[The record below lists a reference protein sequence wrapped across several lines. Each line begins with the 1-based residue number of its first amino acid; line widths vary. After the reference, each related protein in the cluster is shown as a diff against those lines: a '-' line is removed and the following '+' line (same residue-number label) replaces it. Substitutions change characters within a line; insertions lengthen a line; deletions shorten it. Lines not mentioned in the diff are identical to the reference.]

1 MKNDFNWLRK
11 IILSKENK
19 PQHYDAIIKLVF
31 LFKQKW
37 GHNLNDPKYRDSY
50 SLYVTYLKMSVKRM
64 CN

>member
-1 MKNDFNWLRK
+1 MKNDFNWLRQ
-11 IILSKENK
+11 IILNKNNK

-37 GHNLNDPKYRDSY
+37 LHNLNKSNYCDAY
-50 SLYVTYLKMSVKRM
+50 SFYTTYLKMSVKRM